1 MVFVLSVGAAGLL
14 GLGWVLQQRVA
25 VRSSSSQLL
34 SWSLV
39 GELIRAWTWWGGIAA
54 MGAGQSLS
62 AWALQLGPLTVVE
75 PLLASS
81 LLFAFVISAIQARQ
95 RVRWQ
100 ELVGG
105 LALSGSLAAFLE
117 VAQPISTKSTLPE
130 RSAVLIAAVA
140 IAVVAG
146 ALALTGRMLGSL
158 AAECVLLA
166 AAAGALY
173 GLQDAATRA
182 AIVAVRH
189 HRLTDLLT
197 MPWPYLVLSAAT
209 AGVLFSQSAFRAGRL
224 DYALPPTAAA
234 QALCGVALGVGV
246 LGDRI
251 AVSAPRG
258 AAELLSLLALL
269 GGTILIAR
277 SPALRTQRQHL
288 RRRTLTTSAASSSGR
303 ILTRK

>member
-1 MVFVLSVGAAGLL
+1 VRSVVFVLSVGAAGLL

-25 VRSSSSQLL
+25 VRSLSSQLL

-39 GELIRAWTWWGGIAA
+39 GDLIRTWTWWGGIAA
-54 MGAGQSLS
+54 MAAGQSLS

-81 LLFAFVISAIQARQ
+81 LLFAFVISAIQAHE

-105 LALSGSLAAFLE
+105 LVLSGSLAAFLG
-117 VAQPISTKSTLPE
+117 VAQPIANRSPLSE
-130 RSAVLIAAVA
+130 RSAVLIGAVA
-140 IAVVAG
+140 IAVVA
-146 ALALTGRMLGSL
+146 AAVAVTGRLTGSL

-166 AAAGALY
+166 AAAGTLY

-197 MPWPYLVLSAAT
+197 MPWPYLVLAAAT
-209 AGVLFSQSAFRAGRL
+209 AGVLCSQSAFRAGRL

-234 QALCGVALGVGV
+234 QALCGIALGVGV

-258 AAELLSLLALL
+258 ATELLSLLALL
-269 GGTILIAR
+269 AGTILIAR
-277 SPALRTQRQHL
+277 SPALRT
-288 RRRTLTTSAASSSGR
+288 
-303 ILTRK
+303 

>member
-1 MVFVLSVGAAGLL
+1 VVFVLSVGAAGLL

-25 VRSSSSQLL
+25 VRSLSSQLL

-39 GELIRAWTWWGGIAA
+39 GDLIRTWTWWGGIAA
-54 MGAGQSLS
+54 MAAGQSLS

-81 LLFAFVISAIQARQ
+81 LLFAFVISAIQAHE

-105 LALSGSLAAFLE
+105 LVLSGSLAAFLG
-117 VAQPISTKSTLPE
+117 VAQPIANRSPLSE
-130 RSAVLIAAVA
+130 RSAVLIGAVA
-140 IAVVAG
+140 IAVVA
-146 ALALTGRMLGSL
+146 AAVAVTGRLTGSL

-166 AAAGALY
+166 AAAGTLY

-197 MPWPYLVLSAAT
+197 MPWPYLVLAAAT
-209 AGVLFSQSAFRAGRL
+209 AGVLCSQSAFRAGRL

-234 QALCGVALGVGV
+234 QALCGIALGVGV

-258 AAELLSLLALL
+258 ATELLSLLALL
-269 GGTILIAR
+269 AGTILIAR
-277 SPALRTQRQHL
+277 SPALRT
-288 RRRTLTTSAASSSGR
+288 
-303 ILTRK
+303 

>member
-1 MVFVLSVGAAGLL
+1 MA
-14 GLGWVLQQRVA
+14 
-25 VRSSSSQLL
+25 
-34 SWSLV
+34 
-39 GELIRAWTWWGGIAA
+39 
-54 MGAGQSLS
+54 AGQSLS

-81 LLFAFVISAIQARQ
+81 LLFAFVISAIQAHE

-105 LALSGSLAAFLE
+105 LVLSGSLAAFLG
-117 VAQPISTKSTLPE
+117 VAQPIANRSPLSE
-130 RSAVLIAAVA
+130 RSAVLIGAVA
-140 IAVVAG
+140 IAVVA
-146 ALALTGRMLGSL
+146 AAVAVTGRLTGSL

-166 AAAGALY
+166 AAAGTLY

-197 MPWPYLVLSAAT
+197 MPWPYLVLAAAT
-209 AGVLFSQSAFRAGRL
+209 AGVLCSQSAFRAGRL

-234 QALCGVALGVGV
+234 QALCGIALGVGV

-258 AAELLSLLALL
+258 ATELLSLLALL
-269 GGTILIAR
+269 AGTILIAR
-277 SPALRTQRQHL
+277 SPALRT
-288 RRRTLTTSAASSSGR
+288 
-303 ILTRK
+303 